1 MGERL
6 RLHLRENFTHVKAP
20 TRGVWRS
27 ALSLRQNA
35 PSTYSEMKRRVVIT
49 GIGAISP
56 NGIGAEAFWKATRNG
71 ESGIGPITRFD
82 ASEFGVRV
90 AGEIKGFREEDY
102 VAPKDRPHVS
112 RVAPLAIAAVQEALE
127 SADIDVATMTR
138 EDLRKIGVIVGSGGG
153 SHEFTEEQYR
163 LYHTGHWRQCSVYVV
178 PTSTIGTL
186 ASEVSMRFGFRG
198 LSHVISTGCTSS
210 TDAIGYAFRN
220 IQAGGLDLMIAGGV
234 DAPIAPLILRGFM
247 AMRILASKW
256 NDEPERASRP
266 FSRDREGFVIA
277 EGSWFFVLEERERA
291 MARGATIFGEIAG
304 YGSTCEAYHRVRLE
318 ECGEE
323 PARAIT
329 MALEEAGAAPESV
342 GYLNYHGTST
352 ELNDRIET
360 RAVKLA
366 FGKHAYRLPGSSLK
380 SLIGHPQGACGAAG
394 VAATLLAMRD
404 GVLPPTANVDVPDPD
419 CDLDY
424 VPESGRRA
432 EFEYAVANCIAFG
445 SKNSA
450 LVLKKAC

>member
-1 MGERL
+1 
-6 RLHLRENFTHVKAP
+6 
-20 TRGVWRS
+20 
-27 ALSLRQNA
+27 
-35 PSTYSEMKRRVVIT
+35 MKRRVVIT

-112 RVAPLAIAAVQEALE
+112 RVAPLAVAAVQEALE
-127 SADIDVATMTR
+127 SAGIEVSTMTR

-432 EFEYAVANCIAFG
+432 DFEYAVANCIAFG

-450 LVLKKAC
+450 LVLRKAC

>member
-1 MGERL
+1 VPDSR
-6 RLHLRENFTHVKAP
+6 VP
-20 TRGVWRS
+20 
-27 ALSLRQNA
+27 Q
-35 PSTYSEMKRRVVIT
+35 EMKRRVVIT
-49 GIGAISP
+49 GIGAVSP
-56 NGIGAEAFWKATRNG
+56 NGIGAEAFWQATRNG

-82 ASEFGVRV
+82 TSDFTVRV

-102 VAPKDRPHVS
+102 VTPKDRPHVS
-112 RVAPLAIAAVQEALE
+112 RVAPLAVAAVQEALA
-127 SADIDVATMTR
+127 SAQIDPATMTR
-138 EDLRKIGVIVGSGGG
+138 EELRKIGVIVGSGGG

-220 IQAGGLDLMIAGGV
+220 IQGGGLDVMIAGGV

-277 EGSWFFVLEERERA
+277 EGSWFFVMEERERA
-291 MARGATIFGEIAG
+291 LARGATIFGEIAG
-304 YGSTCEAYHRVRLE
+304 YGSTCEAFHRVRLE

-323 PARAIT
+323 PARAIGL
-329 MALEEAGAAPESV
+329 ALEEAGAAPEQV

-352 ELNDRIET
+352 EMNDRIET

-404 GVLPPTANVDVPDPD
+404 GVLPPTANVDVHDPE

-424 VPESGRRA
+424 VPEAGRRV

-450 LVLKKAC
+450 LVLKKEC